1 MIARG
6 DLALSRNL
14 APLDWLAI
22 LPDLNLS
29 FRLHQQH
36 AAFADHHRSGV
47 RPIAS
52 RKPKRST

>member
-14 APLDWLAI
+14 APLDGLAI
-22 LPDLNLS
+22 LPDLNVS
-29 FRLHQQH
+29 FRLNQQH
-36 AAFADHHRSGV
+36 ATFTYHHRSDI

-52 RKPKRST
+52 RKPKRSA